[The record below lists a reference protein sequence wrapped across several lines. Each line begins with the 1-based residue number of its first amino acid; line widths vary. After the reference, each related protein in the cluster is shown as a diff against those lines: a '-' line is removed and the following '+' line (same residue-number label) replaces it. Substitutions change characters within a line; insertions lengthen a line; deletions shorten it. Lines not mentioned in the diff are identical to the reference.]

1 MRVQLCST
9 STIEGNKCGSFVI
22 ESAVIPQLNSG
33 IMMVLFWF
41 VHSLSL
47 IIMFFSRGTLELVC
61 DCLNGHKFVR
71 ACVCMCVWVNKAKVQ
86 IHCGGLLCSGFKFKI
101 NIISK

>member
-22 ESAVIPQLNSG
+22 ESTVIPQLNSG

-41 VHSLSL
+41 VHLLSL
-47 IIMFFSRGTLELVC
+47 IIMFFVFLFLEGLW
-61 DCLNGHKFVR
+61 NRFVI
-71 ACVCMCVWVNKAKVQ
+71 VLMGINLWCM
-86 IHCGGLLCSGFKFKI
+86 
-101 NIISK
+101 

>member
-33 IMMVLFWF
+33 IMMVLFSF
-41 VHSLSL
+41 VRSLSL
-47 IIMFFSRGTLELVC
+47 IIMFFLEGLW
-61 DCLNGHKFVR
+61 NWFVI
-71 ACVCMCVWVNKAKVQ
+71 VLM
-86 IHCGGLLCSGFKFKI
+86 GI
-101 NIISK
+101 NL

>member
-9 STIEGNKCGSFVI
+9 STIEENKCGSFVI

-41 VHSLSL
+41 VHLLSL
-47 IIMFFSRGTLELVC
+47 IIMFFFVSRGTLELVC

-71 ACVCMCVWVNKAKVQ
+71 PCWCMCSRK
-86 IHCGGLLCSGFKFKI
+86 
-101 NIISK
+101 